1 MVLNLIKKHI
11 QQPLLNFYILK
22 GIILKRT
29 LLKTILKEKALN
41 QKVLYFIMGIIFEVV
56 DKNGKLIRLTD
67 KTWKH
72 IKKHPRMDEIVLEKI
87 KNIVKNPPISR
98 YSEDDENTKYL
109 YQEFKEMPSEERY
122 LFISVCRLMT
132 YLTTY
137 KS

>member
-1 MVLNLIKKHI
+1 
-11 QQPLLNFYILK
+11 
-22 GIILKRT
+22 
-29 LLKTILKEKALN
+29 
-41 QKVLYFIMGIIFEVV
+41 MGIIFEVV

-122 LFISVCRLMT
+122 LFISVK
-132 YLTTY
+132 YLNGEGFVITSFFTN
-137 KS
+137 KITGLK